1 MTTEAERDAGL
12 EEALSELRLVK
23 DAWEIGELRKAVDS
37 TVRGFTD
44 VVRELATA
52 IATSERWIEGTFF
65 RRARLEG
72 NAVGYGSICA
82 AA

>member
-1 MTTEAERDAGL
+1 M
-12 EEALSELRLVK
+12 
-23 DAWEIGELRKAVDS
+23 RKAVDS

-44 VVRELATA
+44 CVGELSRAVA
-52 IATSERWIEGTFF
+52 SSERWIEGTFF